1 MVTFCNLAK
10 IDTQEA
16 YYSYFNG
23 GLCSIRFLFD
33 HGLCF
38 ESFLEYWSTISY
50 YTLHRYHSN
59 HHLLLLSTSTARF
72 MEPRPFQFHG
82 MWIQHPSFMDLVC
95 TIWLMS
101 IQASLMRVVF
111 GKLKALKSALQ
122 VWNIEVFGNLDQNIQ
137 KAYSSLTKLQNQY
150 DDDSFFEE
158 LLNLESNVHANLD
171 RLLHLYDSF
180 I

>member
-1 MVTFCNLAK
+1 MEGPLGHLNFYFRISTLLDFNAIIESHESNSSSLSTISIEEFGVMVTFCNLAK

-82 MWIQHPSFMDLVC
+82 MWI
-95 TIWLMS
+95 
-101 IQASLMRVVF
+101 
-111 GKLKALKSALQ
+111 
-122 VWNIEVFGNLDQNIQ
+122 
-137 KAYSSLTKLQNQY
+137 
-150 DDDSFFEE
+150 
-158 LLNLESNVHANLD
+158 
-171 RLLHLYDSF
+171 
-180 I
+180 